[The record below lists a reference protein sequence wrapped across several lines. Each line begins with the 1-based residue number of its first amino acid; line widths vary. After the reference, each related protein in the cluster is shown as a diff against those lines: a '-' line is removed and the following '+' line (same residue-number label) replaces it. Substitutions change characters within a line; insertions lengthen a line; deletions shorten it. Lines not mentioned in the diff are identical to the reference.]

1 MLKIIEWKSD
11 YKVGIKEIDEQ
22 HKKFHG
28 MLKDFYTVFM
38 NGEDEKVLKEI
49 LDKVAAYALVHF
61 ATEEKYFDKYNYK
74 FSKEH
79 KQIHSDMKSKLSE
92 FMKSYEKKEAEI
104 SVELLSFLIDWF
116 IGHLTIEDR
125 KYAKAFSNLSL

>member
-1 MLKIIEWKSD
+1 
-11 YKVGIKEIDEQ
+11 
-22 HKKFHG
+22 
-28 MLKDFYTVFM
+28 M
-38 NGEDEKVLKEI
+38 NGEDEKVLKET

-92 FMKSYEKKEAEI
+92 FMKSYEKKEVEI

-125 KYAKAFSNLSL
+125 KYAKAFSSLAL